1 MKPTTTI
8 KLAQMIPMPSSGVA
22 EFLEPET
29 HPHPEGFEALRLPLF
44 EKNPKFRDIM
54 KPPWL
59 RAAEALHVPSGIAKL
74 KEFLAE
80 RAASAEAEKVRGR
93 IR

>member
-1 MKPTTTI
+1 
-8 KLAQMIPMPSSGVA
+8 L
-22 EFLEPET
+22 LEPET
-29 HPHPEGFEALRLPLF
+29 HPHPEGIEAMRLPLF
-44 EKNPKFRDIM
+44 EKNPAVKDILV
-54 KPPWL
+54 PPWL
-59 RAAEALHVPSGIAKL
+59 RAARVLHVPSGIAKL